1 MWCCSVG
8 RFAHFGDC
16 HLGAWRDPKLKE
28 LNLNA
33 FVKAVDCCLADKV
46 DFIIISGDLFD
57 TTLPDLAVVQ
67 MAVEKIREVKDK
79 GIRVYLTYGSH
90 DFAPNSISIIDVLNT
105 AGLFKKA
112 VDAEV
117 ADEKIR
123 LKFQVDPITGAKIAG
138 LSGRR
143 LGLEKKYFEMLD
155 LKSLESEEGFKIF
168 VFHNAVV
175 ELRTPT
181 ATYPEGVPISNFPKG
196 FDYYAGG
203 HVHETLK
210 HEFKGYG
217 LVTFPGCLFGS
228 SFTDLELTA
237 KGEKRGFFIVD
248 FDDKIRNVRFV
259 EVKVGDV
266 FFEEV
271 DANKKTANQIDDAL
285 SKIAAEADVKGKIV
299 LLKVAGEL
307 LSGKPADVNFTKIR
321 QALLER
327 GAVVANI
334 NHYGLSTEE
343 KQNLGQIV
351 GKSRQEIEAKVFFD
365 SVSSFKIDPA
375 IDGALKVKLEKALRS
390 EGGIKLAAGLLS
402 SLKIERQEGESKRDF
417 EIRVVKNAIHLL
429 GLEEVSS

>member
-1 MWCCSVG
+1 MG

-28 LNLNA
+28 LNLSA
-33 FVKAVDCCLADKV
+33 FVKAVDCCLAEKV

-57 TTLPDLAVVQ
+57 TTLPDLAIVQ
-67 MAVEKIREVKDK
+67 RAVEKIREVKDK
-79 GIRVYLTYGSH
+79 GIAVYLTYGSH
-90 DFAPNSISIIDVLNT
+90 DFSPNSISIIDVLNT

-112 VDAEV
+112 VEAEV

-123 LKFQVDPITGAKIAG
+123 LRFLVDPRTEAKITG

-155 LKSLESEEGFKIF
+155 SKNLESEKGFKIF
-168 VFHNAVV
+168 VFHNAIV

-210 HEFKGYG
+210 HEVKDYG
-217 LVTFPGCLFGS
+217 MVMFPGCLFGA

-237 KGEKRGFFIVD
+237 KGEKRGIFIVD
-248 FDDKIRNVRFV
+248 FDDKIKNVKFI
-259 EVKVGDV
+259 EVNVGAV
-266 FFEEV
+266 FLKEI
-271 DANKKTANQIDDAL
+271 DANKKTAKQIDEVISRTVL
-285 SKIAAEADVKGKIV
+285 EADVKGKIALV
-299 LLKVAGEL
+299 KVDGEL
-307 LSGKPADVNFTKIR
+307 LSGKPADINFNKIR
-321 QALLER
+321 QALLDR
-327 GAVVANI
+327 GAIVANI
-334 NHYGLSTEE
+334 NHYNLTTEE
-343 KQNLGQIV
+343 KQNIGQIV

-365 SVSSFKIDPA
+365 SVSSFKLDPT

-390 EGGIKLAAGLLS
+390 EGGIKLATNLIS
-402 SLKIERQEGESKRDF
+402 SLKLEKQEGESKRDF
-417 EIRVVKNAIHLL
+417 EERVIKNAMHLL
-429 GLEEVSS
+429 GIEEVGP